1 MKKSSFLFNSLHFS
15 SFFFIFLI
23 LNFLIFLIFFKTSKN
38 QIHMLKLVQAAQE
51 TNTIYP
57 LAEKLLNARKTQ
69 TKGDP
74 FKKDEFTS
82 LRDIA

>member
-1 MKKSSFLFNSLHFS
+1 
-15 SFFFIFLI
+15 
-23 LNFLIFLIFFKTSKN
+23 
-38 QIHMLKLVQAAQE
+38 MLKLVQAAQE

-82 LRDIA
+82 LRDIALEVVAANFYRFPALNGVPSNLKGLVSRN